1 MDRQDPRLIE
11 YLLGTA
17 SKADRAA
24 VEAASADPE
33 IAAELQAL
41 REVLGLV
48 GAQGAQGAQG
58 ARVKATESLRDRIV
72 RSVVSEDLAGF
83 VDRAAV
89 FLDIDPLSARA
100 VLAQLAIS
108 DSSAWVPSGI
118 AGIRIFELTGGPRLS
133 DAERCVALHME
144 PGSHFPE
151 HHHQGDEWG
160 LVLRGQLLQN
170 DGRRF
175 GPGDLVHQAEG
186 SSHAFGATR
195 DSEVIQLVV
204 LRGGIEFL

>member
-17 SKADRAA
+17 SKEDRAA
-24 VEAASADPE
+24 VEAASADQE

-48 GAQGAQGAQG
+48 GAQGA
-58 ARVKATESLRDRIV
+58 RVKATESLRDRIV
-72 RSVVSEDLAGF
+72 GSVVSEDLTGF
-83 VDRAAV
+83 ADRAAV
-89 FLDIDPLSARA
+89 FLDIDPSSARA
-100 VLAQLAIS
+100 VLAQLAVS

-118 AGIRIFELTGGPRLS
+118 AGVRISELTGGPRLS

-186 SSHAFGATR
+186 SSHAFGATP

-204 LRGGIEFL
+204 LHGGIEFL